1 MGAATTE
8 GPGQLPGGWGR
19 LSTRPQAG
27 YGVSLAKLWGQEP
40 AGGLILMGTALPR
53 GLEWGGDGAGGAQ
66 PLQAPYSR
74 GRMEPCIWGAPKAL
88 GGNRVG
94 GGFPV
99 LLEEA
104 HIPLFLRGEEPPAL
118 PEHPGTEP
126 VGLPRMDPADPMRPI
141 GHHMMPAP
149 SLPRGGPRL
158 GLKTGSRSRRAGAT
172 GARMG
177 VLGWLVASALCA
189 AVRGRDQGLS
199 RPLPHFGS
207 IYHVRGVINLP
218 YAEIEEPFEAWYN
231 LTGNKSRI
239 QYYGGQVITYQL
251 AGVKPY
257 GMQYKITPETTE
269 KEVNARKCFQL
280 PGSKEDV
287 VRIQSVFPS
296 LEGFKFLREE
306 YYQGRYCAVWQNVTL
321 WAQKKNVYTLWVT
334 NSSCGVAPVH
344 YEMRGYNSL
353 LGSHYD
359 KYEISYTDFDN
370 SFPSSVFDI
379 PVNETKKCG
388 LLPGSTAEH
397 RVLANPMEDLVG
409 RHQPRAHEVFHH
421 YRRRFGRRY
430 GSARELEHRQ
440 HVFVHNMRFV
450 HSKNRAALSYTL
462 ALNHLADR
470 TPQELAAL
478 RGRRQSGAPNHGLPF
493 PAERYAGL
501 ILPESLD
508 WRMYGAVTPVK
519 DQAVCGSCWSFA
531 TTGAM
536 EGALFL
542 KTGVLTPLSQQVL
555 IDCSWGFGNQAC
567 DGGEEW
573 RAYEWIKKHGGIAST
588 ESYGPYLGQNGYC
601 HCNQS
606 ELVAPLAG
614 YVNVEP
620 GSATALK
627 AALVKHGPVAVNID
641 ASHKSFAFY
650 ANGVYEEP
658 RCGNET
664 SELDHAVLAVGYGV
678 LHGKSYWLIKNSW
691 STYWGNDGYILMA
704 MKDNNCG
711 VATAASFPV
720 LA

>member
-1 MGAATTE
+1 M
-8 GPGQLPGGWGR
+8 
-19 LSTRPQAG
+19 
-27 YGVSLAKLWGQEP
+27 
-40 AGGLILMGTALPR
+40 
-53 GLEWGGDGAGGAQ
+53 
-66 PLQAPYSR
+66 
-74 GRMEPCIWGAPKAL
+74 
-88 GGNRVG
+88 
-94 GGFPV
+94 
-99 LLEEA
+99 
-104 HIPLFLRGEEPPAL
+104 
-118 PEHPGTEP
+118 
-126 VGLPRMDPADPMRPI
+126 
-141 GHHMMPAP
+141 
-149 SLPRGGPRL
+149 
-158 GLKTGSRSRRAGAT
+158 
-172 GARMG
+172 MG
-177 VLGWLVASALCA
+177 VLGWLVAAALGSS
-189 AVRGRDQGLS
+189 VQGHDDALS
-199 RPLPHFGS
+199 HPHPHFGS
-207 IYHVRGVINLP
+207 VYHVRGVISLP
-218 YAEIEEPFEAWYN
+218 YAEIKEPFEAWYN

-257 GMQYKITPETTE
+257 GMRYKITPETTE
-269 KEVNARKCFQL
+269 KEANVRKCFQL

-287 VRIQSVFPS
+287 VKAQSVFPS
-296 LEGFKFLREE
+296 LDGFKFLREE
-306 YYQGRYCAVWQNVTL
+306 YYQGRYCAVWQNITH
-321 WAQKKNVYTLWVT
+321 WEQKKNVYTLWVT

-344 YEMRGYNSL
+344 YEMHGYNSL

-370 SFPSSVFDI
+370 SFPPSVFDI

-388 LLPGSTAEH
+388 LLPGSVAEH

-409 RHQPRAHEVFHH
+409 RHRPWAYAVFHH
-421 YRRRFGRRY
+421 YRRRFGRHY
-430 GSARELEHRQ
+430 GSAWELEHRQ
-440 HVFVHNMRFV
+440 RIFVHNMRFV
-450 HSKNRAALSYTL
+450 HSKNRAALSYSL

-470 TPQELAAL
+470 TPQEMAAM
-478 RGRRQSGAPNHGLPF
+478 RGRRRSGDPNHGLPF
-493 PAERYAGL
+493 PTEHYAGI

-508 WRMYGAVTPVK
+508 WRLYGAVTPVK

-555 IDCSWGFGNQAC
+555 IDCSWGFGNYAC

-601 HCNQS
+601 HYNQS
-606 ELVAPLAG
+606 ELVAPLTG
-614 YVNVEP
+614 YITVEP
-620 GSATALK
+620 GNAEALK
-627 AALVKHGPVAVNID
+627 AALFKHGPVAVNID
-641 ASHKSFAFY
+641 ASHKSFTFY

-658 RCGNET
+658 HCGNET

-711 VATAASFPV
+711 VATAASFPI
-720 LA
+720 LT

>member
-1 MGAATTE
+1 M
-8 GPGQLPGGWGR
+8 
-19 LSTRPQAG
+19 
-27 YGVSLAKLWGQEP
+27 
-40 AGGLILMGTALPR
+40 
-53 GLEWGGDGAGGAQ
+53 
-66 PLQAPYSR
+66 
-74 GRMEPCIWGAPKAL
+74 
-88 GGNRVG
+88 
-94 GGFPV
+94 
-99 LLEEA
+99 
-104 HIPLFLRGEEPPAL
+104 
-118 PEHPGTEP
+118 
-126 VGLPRMDPADPMRPI
+126 
-141 GHHMMPAP
+141 
-149 SLPRGGPRL
+149 
-158 GLKTGSRSRRAGAT
+158 
-172 GARMG
+172 MG
-177 VLGWLVASALCA
+177 VLGWLLAAALGSS
-189 AVRGRDQGLS
+189 VQGHDDALS
-199 RPLPHFGS
+199 HPHPHFGS
-207 IYHVRGVINLP
+207 VYHVRGVISLP

-257 GMQYKITPETTE
+257 GMRYKITPETTE
-269 KEVNARKCFQL
+269 KEVNVRKCFQL

-287 VRIQSVFPS
+287 VKAQSVFPS
-296 LEGFKFLREE
+296 LDGFKAQGGSFPHPHRGRTPDSFPNPEKCWDVPQPTQMPACWDGLGKSLHGGSAPDVRRLWGSINSILCGERERHGWICPRSLAWFLREE
-306 YYQGRYCAVWQNVTL
+306 YYQGQYCAVWQNVTR
-321 WAQKKNVYTLWVT
+321 WEQKKNVYTLWVT

-359 KYEISYTDFDN
+359 KYEISYTEFDN
-370 SFPSSVFDI
+370 SFPPSVFDI

-388 LLPGSTAEH
+388 LLPGSVAEH

-409 RHQPRAHEVFHH
+409 RHRPWAHEVFHH
-421 YRRRFGRRY
+421 YRRRFGRHY

-440 HVFVHNMRFV
+440 RIFVHNMRYGHRGDPRGRPPLFWGHGGLRGAAPTPRFV
-450 HSKNRAALSYTL
+450 HSKNRAALSYSL

-470 TPQELAAL
+470 TPQEMAAM
-478 RGRRQSGAPNHGLPF
+478 RGRRRSGDPNHGLPF
-493 PAERYAGL
+493 PAEHYAGI

-508 WRMYGAVTPVK
+508 WRLYGAVTPVK

-555 IDCSWGFGNQAC
+555 IDCSWGFGNYAC

-601 HCNQS
+601 HYNQS
-606 ELVAPLAG
+606 ELVAPLTG
-614 YVNVEP
+614 YVTVEP
-620 GSATALK
+620 GNAEALK
-627 AALVKHGPVAVNID
+627 AALFKHGPVAVNID
-641 ASHKSFAFY
+641 ASHKSFTFY

-658 RCGNET
+658 HCGNET

-691 STYWGNDGYILMA
+691 STFWGNDGYILMA

-711 VATAASFPV
+711 VATAASFPI